1 MNKLKFLI
9 LTALHA
15 GDAQPVD
22 LSASGWVIVQ
32 PKENPVALRN
42 PMKGWRGQIG
52 KSYVWGTKPIDDIG
66 TQPIGTDLESL
77 RKWYV
82 SWNEVESRETDGI
95 EKIQLETDLIL
106 TDFPAHNL
114 KAIPR
119 LALFSIRGS
128 EIPADLPALTNNRAS
143 DWYLLPQVRQ
153 RIERL
158 IARAGA
164 VWDHDPRIAY
174 VEMGIVAKYG
184 EQWSLGDFP
193 EIEHYLHAA
202 YAKAFTNKPVLI
214 RGAGSFSWTPSRAL
228 ANAGSY
234 GFFEDSFGVPMY
246 ESETLGMAEMDGGK
260 RWELAP
266 TGGESKFLAYDDT
279 LGHQK
284 NGRNDYVLPSKKIG
298 LVTVPSIFSSASR
311 LDYFQDLIRQAHV
324 SFLGSAEGCELVGQS
339 PEIIASIQKSLGYRF
354 VLTEARFPKR
364 VEPSQSLTF
373 SFQVKNTGSA
383 PIYGHWKLALC
394 LANLTTHKPVWTG
407 ILEDVDPRVW
417 LPGRR
422 YDTKQKCY
430 TVPAE
435 TYAVERTLKLPQD
448 LAPSNYVAALAIL
461 DTEGGNQ
468 PAVRFA
474 IENYWQGGLHP
485 LGIIGIGQP
494 PEVQLDPAT
503 FFCNDVDSTLHYAT
517 VGGYLSGRN

>member
-214 RGAGSFSWTPSRAL
+214 RGAGFHPWTPSKEL
-228 ANAGSY
+228 ANAGLY
-234 GFFEDSFGVPMY
+234 GFFEDSFSVPLY
-246 ESETLGMAEMDGGK
+246 EREVMGMAEVDGGK

-266 TGGESKFLAYDDT
+266 IGGESKLLAYDDS

-284 NGRNDYVLPSKKIG
+284 NGRSDYVLPSKKPDMI
-298 LVTVPSIFSSASR
+298 TVPSIFASANR
-311 LDYFQDLIRQAHV
+311 LDYFQDLIHQAHV
-324 SFLGSAEGCELVGQS
+324 SFLGSAMGNELEGQS
-339 PEIIASIQKSLGYRF
+339 PEIIGSIQKSLGYRF

-373 SFQVKNTGSA
+373 GFQVKNMGSS

-407 ILEDVDPRVW
+407 ILEGVDPRVW

-430 TVPAE
+430 TIPAE

-448 LAPSNYVAALAIL
+448 LTPGNYVVALATL
-461 DTEGGNQ
+461 DAEGGNQ

-485 LGIIGIGQP
+485 LGIIGVGQP
-494 PEVQLDPAT
+494 PEARLDPAT
-503 FFCNDVDSTLHYAT
+503 FFRDGVDSTLHYET
-517 VGGYLSGRN
+517 VGGHSSGRN